1 MAPIAPVLPPPPPR
15 APTPLPPSAADGVTA
30 IALYELPDIRD
41 SDDPAEEKIRL
52 MQDVKRLD
60 EDALDGLTAV
70 YHP

>member
-1 MAPIAPVLPPPPPR
+1 M
-15 APTPLPPSAADGVTA
+15 A